1 MGRRRSYIGVLA
13 IQAKE
18 TQDQEPPTSDQQPAA
33 STPASGTP
41 LPPGFPGR
49 NALLAAGYTTLES
62 LRGFSL
68 ADLIAIRGIGPK
80 LAQQILQA
88 LEAE

>member
-13 IQAKE
+13 RQEGE
-18 TQDQEPPTSDQQPAA
+18 TQDQQPA
-33 STPASGTP
+33 TPATP

-49 NALLAAGYTTLES
+49 GALLAAGYATLES
-62 LRGFSL
+62 LRGL
-68 ADLIAIRGIGPK
+68 GEADLIAIKGIGPK

>member
-1 MGRRRSYIGVLA
+1 MGLGTLRRHRYPLSPSA
-13 IQAKE
+13 
-18 TQDQEPPTSDQQPAA
+18 QEDA
-33 STPASGTP
+33 TPIP
-41 LPPGFPGR
+41 EDFPGR

-62 LRGFSL
+62 LRGLSE
-68 ADLIAIRGIGPK
+68 ADLIAIKGIGPK

>member
-1 MGRRRSYIGVLA
+1 MERRRSYIGVLA
-13 IQAKE
+13 RQAEE
-18 TQDQEPPTSDQQPAA
+18 TQDQEPSTSDQQTAT

-62 LRGFSL
+62 LRGLSET
-68 ADLIAIRGIGPK
+68 DLIAIKGIGPK

-88 LEAE
+88 LESE

>member
-13 IQAKE
+13 RQGE
-18 TQDQEPPTSDQQPAA
+18 QDQQPA
-33 STPASGTP
+33 PATP

-62 LRGFSL
+62 LRGLSL
-68 ADLIAIRGIGPK
+68 ADLIAIKGIGPK
-80 LAQQILQA
+80 LAKQILQA
-88 LEAE
+88 LESE